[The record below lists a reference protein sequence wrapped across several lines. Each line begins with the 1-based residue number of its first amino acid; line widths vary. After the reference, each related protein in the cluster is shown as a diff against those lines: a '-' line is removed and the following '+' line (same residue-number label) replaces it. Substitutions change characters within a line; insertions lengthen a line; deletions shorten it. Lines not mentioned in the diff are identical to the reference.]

1 MDTGIIT
8 DYLEIVQDP
17 IDLRTMRERLDSGDF
32 YKSHAMLLADM
43 LRMCDNCKLYNAE
56 GSSYFQAALELE
68 TIIKATFAGQK

>member
-1 MDTGIIT
+1 MT

-17 IDLRTMRERLDSGDF
+17 IDLRTIRERLDAGDF

-56 GSSYFQAALELE
+56 GTSYFQAALELE
-68 TIIKATFAGQK
+68 TVIRAAFVGRK